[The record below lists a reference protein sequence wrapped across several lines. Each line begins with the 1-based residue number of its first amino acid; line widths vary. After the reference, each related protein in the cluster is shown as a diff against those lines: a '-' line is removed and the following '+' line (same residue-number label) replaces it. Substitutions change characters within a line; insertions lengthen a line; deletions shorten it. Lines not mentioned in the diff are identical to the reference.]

1 MGMHRF
7 SGGNTPNA
15 SEPPLRGEKIEN
27 QKMDATRI
35 ISLTGL
41 TIIFFWIYLSIRR
54 GRNLPK
60 RHAAERLF
68 EAFQDEIQGLSN
80 GKGNTSH
87 LLEEA
92 FPRHESA
99 YLHFRAHLSGK
110 ALQKYDEAWKDYCRG
125 RDETSSPS
133 AELYSVGGTQTL
145 AREKQQLA
153 LRQILRF
160 LSSVR
165 NYSHLPPR

>member
-1 MGMHRF
+1 MGILRF
-7 SGGNTPNA
+7 LDGSTPNA
-15 SEPPLRGEKIEN
+15 SKPRFRGRETESN
-27 QKMDATRI
+27 KMDTARI
-35 ISLTGL
+35 ISLAGL
-41 TIIFFWIYLSIRR
+41 TMIFFWIYLSIRR
-54 GRNLPK
+54 NRDLPK

-68 EAFQDEIQGLSN
+68 EAFKDEIQGLSN